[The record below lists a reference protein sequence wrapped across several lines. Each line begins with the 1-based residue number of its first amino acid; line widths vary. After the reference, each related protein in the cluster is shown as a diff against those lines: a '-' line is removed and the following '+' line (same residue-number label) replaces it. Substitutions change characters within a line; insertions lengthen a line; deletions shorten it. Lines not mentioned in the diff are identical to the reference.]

1 VLVSNL
7 DSRVVIFCEIPLV
20 LLIFLLWFLSVDA
33 VAALFKVSKLDAIKQ
48 IIKTE
53 KKALCHFVL
62 CQL

>member
-53 KKALCHFVL
+53 TKALCHFVL